1 MFNPVTTRIL
11 ETEIGLKTKK
21 KHEGCF
27 QSTTDKSKKQL
38 LAENYRDENKI
49 MIIFVTRHD

>member
-11 ETEIGLKTKK
+11 ETEIELKTKK